1 MENYLE
7 LLMIQ
12 QKELEVQAV
21 SIDNKTYSGYI
32 MGVYL
37 DDRKFIMYD
46 TNIKR
51 YVTFDFEEVNDLQIL

>member
-1 MENYLE
+1 MEIYLK